1 MFGKKKQK
9 TLGSRL
15 KALFGIGKD
24 QEAFLEELE
33 DLLIEADV
41 GPRLVGTILEELDEL
56 RRADK
61 FRSSEDLEEA
71 LVRHLAAGIKTAVL
85 APEPG
90 KLNCFLVFGVNGVG
104 KTTSIAKMAKYY
116 GGSGDSD
123 GAAGIPRARGIVLAA
138 ADTFRAAAPEQLG
151 IHAQRLGIRLV
162 SQGAGADPAAVVF
175 DALESARARGE
186 ELVIADTAGRM
197 HTKDNLVRELQKI
210 VKTAQ
215 SKSDRVMRVLV
226 LDSTTGQ
233 NGLHQ
238 ARTFHEAVGID
249 AVILTKVDSSAK
261 GGLAFTV
268 SREIGLPFAF
278 TGSGESVDALQA
290 FDAAA
295 FARGLVARIG

>member
-1 MFGKKKQK
+1 PRGCEKGDALGNFLDDFTRRAATSAAPANLKFDIRQSEAYMFGKKKQK

-71 LVRHLAAGIKTAVL
+71 LVRHLAAGIKTAAL

-123 GAAGIPRARGIVLAA
+123 GAAGIPRAR
-138 ADTFRAAAPEQLG
+138 
-151 IHAQRLGIRLV
+151 
-162 SQGAGADPAAVVF
+162 
-175 DALESARARGE
+175 
-186 ELVIADTAGRM
+186 
-197 HTKDNLVRELQKI
+197 
-210 VKTAQ
+210 
-215 SKSDRVMRVLV
+215 
-226 LDSTTGQ
+226 
-233 NGLHQ
+233 
-238 ARTFHEAVGID
+238 
-249 AVILTKVDSSAK
+249 
-261 GGLAFTV
+261 
-268 SREIGLPFAF
+268 
-278 TGSGESVDALQA
+278 
-290 FDAAA
+290 
-295 FARGLVARIG
+295 